1 MGGRGG
7 KPQFPGGKPRHSDME
22 TLLDMVPWTGKPA
35 GAPCV
40 PPTPCTTLCPMPS
53 QAAHCRRH
61 RCPGGAAGPAASGVS
76 PRRSPGGGEAH
87 LHAGFCSSSS
97 APERARTTRHRRGVR
112 GGQCRLRAEPSPW
125 APGADFITP
134 ATPSRAL
141 SPKPRGRGGLGACRA
156 GEGCGGGGESR
167 SPETAEPTERAPVCH
182 LLQNLLGEKRLSS
195 LRALIFMR
203 HGNFDTEKVSVTF
216 SCVRIF
222 YFSRKLQSSNDLIN
236 AGVLARFGGAVS
248 LGLQGLSGT
257 GLRLGCRRGRGQPPP
272 PQGGG
277 CLPSWGGAFPHSF

>member
-1 MGGRGG
+1 MSRPRPAPRPAPCRPKPHTAGVTGAQGGQRG
-7 KPQFPGGKPRHSDME
+7 RR
-22 TLLDMVPWTGKPA
+22 PA
-35 GAPCV
+35 GCPRAGALGGGGSSPCRV
-40 PPTPCTTLCPMPS
+40 LQQQQRPRARQDNATQT
-53 QAAHCRRH
+53 R
-61 RCPGGAAGPAASGVS
+61 G
-76 PRRSPGGGEAH
+76 PRRAVP
-87 LHAGFCSSSS
+87 S
-97 APERARTTRHRRGVR
+97 A
-112 GGQCRLRAEPSPW
+112 CRAESLGSW
-125 APGADFITP
+125 RRLHHTGN
-134 ATPSRAL
+134 SRAL
-141 SPKPRGRGGLGACRA
+141 SPIPQGRGGLGACRA

>member
-1 MGGRGG
+1 MGSHSFPEENQGTVIWKRYWTWCLGQESQQERPVSRPRPAPRPAPCRPKPHTAGVTGAQGGQRGR
-7 KPQFPGGKPRHSDME
+7 R
-22 TLLDMVPWTGKPA
+22 PA
-35 GAPCV
+35 G
-40 PPTPCTTLCPMPS
+40 CPR
-53 QAAHCRRH
+53 A
-61 RCPGGAAGPAASGVS
+61 GAL
-76 PRRSPGGGEAH
+76 GGGEAH

>member
-1 MGGRGG
+1 MSRPRPAPRPAPCRPKPHTAGITGAGGGGAQRGR
-7 KPQFPGGKPRHSDME
+7 Q
-22 TLLDMVPWTGKPA
+22 PA
-35 GAPCV
+35 G
-40 PPTPCTTLCPMPS
+40 CPR
-53 QAAHCRRH
+53 A
-61 RCPGGAAGPAASGVS
+61 GAL
-76 PRRSPGGGEAH
+76 GGG
-87 LHAGFCSSSS
+87 SS
-97 APERARTTRHRRGVR
+97 PCRVLQQQQRPRARQDNATQT
-112 GGQCRLRAEPSPW
+112 LRAEPSPW